1 MASKKTGEVVI
12 PIIYEMKY
20 GDSWAFIEGVIPVK
34 KDGKMGYINEY
45 NQTIIPFVYDEAGA
59 FSEGFAVVQRYGKY
73 GYVDR
78 YGHDT
83 FNF

>member
-1 MASKKTGEVVI
+1 
-12 PIIYEMKY
+12 
-20 GDSWAFIEGVIPVK
+20 
-34 KDGKMGYINEY
+34 MGYINEY